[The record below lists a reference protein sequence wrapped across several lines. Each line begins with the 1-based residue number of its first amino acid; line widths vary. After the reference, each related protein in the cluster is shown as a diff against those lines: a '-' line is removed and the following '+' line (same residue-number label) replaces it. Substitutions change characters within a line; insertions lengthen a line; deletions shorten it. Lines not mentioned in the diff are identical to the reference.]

1 MKSIVLAIV
10 LIAIL
15 VTGNALPAL
24 AAESA
29 VPQIFLA
36 QTVTASTVV
45 TLTGIAPAGNFI
57 EIFRN
62 NRSRGI
68 TVVND
73 QGSFSLVTYLSLI
86 HISEPTRL
94 GMISYAV

>member
-10 LIAIL
+10 LLAIL

-29 VPQIFLA
+29 TPQVFLA
-36 QTVTASTVV
+36 QTVTPSPVV
-45 TLTGIAPAGNFI
+45 TLTGIAPAASFV

-62 NRSRGI
+62 NRSLGI
-68 TVVND
+68 TVSND
-73 QGSFSLVTYLSLI
+73 QGFFSLVTYLSLI
-86 HISEPTRL
+86 HI
-94 GMISYAV
+94 